1 MPSKQTLGG
10 VLHRYQ
16 RYDPIR
22 IPPPWG
28 PAAQGSDAD
37 LLGKA
42 MEGLLEFG
50 EARALTE
57 EDLADAVVLSPE
69 DYLRMGP
76 TIESLRRRLEER
88 RRRLLERYDPEPTRR
103 LARRDF
109 AEAAAAADPP
119 DPQRRAFAQAVRAEQ
134 LHRLERLWYAVEHDK
149 GPFAKRLLDLMERLG
164 TVYELDTLLSR
175 WTFSGR
181 EVPTVP
187 RAIEIREELE
197 AIERL
202 LEQLREAARTARIVL
217 VDLDALRE
225 YAEGPEAENLAG
237 LQQEVRDLIRRQAE
251 AQGLSR
257 SETGYALTPRAMR
270 LFQDRLL
277 GRIFSDLAASRTGRH
292 PDAVRGEGNVERTT
306 TRPYEFG
313 DSIAHIDAPGSLVNA
328 MLRGGRAGLPIRME
342 PRDIEVHVTANT
354 PKCATVCALD
364 MSGSMRYGRLHV
376 AVKQMALALEG
387 LVRRE
392 FPGDMLEFLEM
403 ASFARPCPRGELVRL
418 MPKPVTI
425 FDSVVRLK
433 ADMADPRITPEDVP
447 PHFTN
452 VQHALL
458 LARRRLATADTPN
471 RQVILITDG
480 LPTAHFEASDLYL
493 LYPPHRR
500 TEEATIRE
508 AAACRRDGIVVNIF
522 LLSGS
527 GQTQEDIQFAYR
539 IARAAAGRVFLASGR
554 NLDRFVLWDYRSRR
568 RAILS

>member
-1 MPSKQTLGG
+1 
-10 VLHRYQ
+10 
-16 RYDPIR
+16 
-22 IPPPWG
+22 
-28 PAAQGSDAD
+28 
-37 LLGKA
+37 
-42 MEGLLEFG
+42 MESLLEFG
-50 EARALTE
+50 EAGELTE

-69 DYLRMGP
+69 DTLRLGP
-76 TIESLRRRLEER
+76 TVASLRRRLEER
-88 RRRLLERYDPEPTRR
+88 RQRLLERYDPEPTRR
-103 LARRDF
+103 QARREF
-109 AEAAAAADPP
+109 AQAAGAADPP
-119 DPQRRAFAQAVRAEQ
+119 EPQRKAFAQAVRAEQ
-134 LHRLERLWYAVEHDK
+134 LHRLERLWYAVERDG
-149 GPFAKRLLDLMERLG
+149 GPFSQQLVDLIERLG
-164 TVYELDTLLSR
+164 TVYELDTLQSR
-175 WTFSGR
+175 WNFSGR
-181 EVPTVP
+181 EVPTVR

-202 LEQLREAARTARIVL
+202 LEQLQEAARAARIVL

-225 YAEGPEAENLAG
+225 VVEGQEVDDLAR
-237 LQQEVRDLIRRQAE
+237 LQEEVRDLIRRQAE

-257 SETGYALTPRAMR
+257 SEKGYALTPRAMR

-292 PDAVRGEGNVERTT
+292 PPTVRGEGSVERTT

-328 MLRGGRAGLPIRME
+328 MLRSGHAGLPIRLE
-342 PRDIEVHVTANT
+342 PRDIEVHVTSNT

-364 MSGSMRYGRLHV
+364 MSGSMRYGGLHV
-376 AVKQMALALEG
+376 AVKRMALALEG

-433 ADMADPRITPEDVP
+433 ADMSDPRITQEDVP

-480 LPTAHFEASDLYL
+480 LPTAHFEAADLYL

-522 LLSGS
+522 LLSGG
-527 GQTQEDIQFAYR
+527 GQTREDIQFAYR
-539 IARAAAGRVFLASGR
+539 LARAAAGRVFFASGR
-554 NLDRFVLWDYRSRR
+554 DLDRFVLWDYRSRR
-568 RAILS
+568 RAILA